1 MATLPPKNTPPNL
14 KNGHRGAKFPF
25 SECQNYT
32 DKSISQ
38 IPPGGSK
45 LGGWVPGQNQQTR
58 GWRSSAWR
66 NMPMTETKRE
76 QINKLKNKFNKFIFY
91 AGFTAGPYSEAS
103 SYGLSRRLPIL
114 TTPTPQ
120 REEATEQ
127 HPPRLP
133 KLYSF

>member
-1 MATLPPKNTPPNL
+1 MNVFREASREGDGMGVVGEIHEGFVILFCSVASSPCPPPPLPPKKYPPNL

-45 LGGWVPGQNQQTR
+45 LGGSKSTILVGGGVAGVPGQNQQTL

-66 NMPMTETKRE
+66 K
-76 QINKLKNKFNKFIFY
+76 
-91 AGFTAGPYSEAS
+91 
-103 SYGLSRRLPIL
+103 
-114 TTPTPQ
+114 
-120 REEATEQ
+120 
-127 HPPRLP
+127 
-133 KLYSF
+133 